1 MFVDKFYKIICTIQ
15 LEILKICYCSVVIS
29 CNEVSKP
36 PLVVCLRKLILILI
50 LQRVSTTF

>member
-36 PLVVCLRKLILILI
+36 LVVCLRKLILILI